1 VLRKILIIAL
11 SVALMACAMVFA
23 ARQYLPPILTQWV
36 AGPDFNRMMS
46 TAVGHALKVDGKFG
60 PMSLGPDLSVTTE
73 GFTSTGWPGQ
83 AIGGLNTTRATGW
96 FNPWGIFRGRW
107 QIDRIDIAKA
117 DFGIVAPNDAL
128 KKADPVIPPKPWYA
142 FVMPSEFHC
151 GWIDCP
157 DMTIDLPVGQSVA
170 RGKNIHLG
178 ATTIGRNFKYYGR
191 GGVLEFDGYPHLAI
205 DAMEVYVTR
214 EVIDI
219 GYLYL
224 REPNSPQSNLRI
236 ACRLGQHA
244 DKSTHADVEITSLNV
259 APFLPADIARILS
272 GKLSGTLQ
280 YATDTSGGNATG
292 GGSLRVDGGVLANWD
307 YLDGLAAKAN
317 DPSLRRLDLERVS
330 LDYSLTGD
338 TFHVTGLEVSGR
350 EQIDLR
356 GSGSWNMTTDTASVS
371 LKFSRVPLRAYLPA
385 KIGEGLSGELSGN
398 VDWSWQGTHVI
409 AGHGGGTLQL
419 NSAVLRDFEFQKFIS
434 RFLKNRSYD
443 DLVLQR
449 ASLRWAQDNKG
460 LRIDQIDALAPDR
473 AGLRGS
479 VAIDSAGNLSGTVFA
494 GLPESSLAWLPD
506 ATKTVFAEQ
515 KDGLFWAAVKISGT
529 EKKPENNLTAQI
541 LAQLEKHPVALAEL
555 AVRGLSWW
563 IGDEFGTDK
572 VD

>member
-1 VLRKILIIAL
+1 MLRKILIIAL
-11 SVALMACAMVFA
+11 AVALMACAMVFA
-23 ARQYLPPILTQWV
+23 ARHYLPPMLAQWV

-46 TAVGHALKVDGKFG
+46 QAVGHALKVDGKFG
-60 PMSLGPDLSVTTE
+60 PMSLGPDLLVTTE

-107 QIDRIDIAKA
+107 QIDRIDIAQA

-128 KKADPVIPPKPWYA
+128 KKDDPVIPPKPWYA

-157 DMTIDLPVGQSVA
+157 DMTISLPVGQSVV
-170 RGKNIHLG
+170 RGKQIHLG

-191 GGVLEFDGYPHLAI
+191 GGVLEFEGYPHLAI

-244 DKSTHADVEITSLNV
+244 DKSIRADVEVTSLDLGS
-259 APFLPADIARILS
+259 FLPADIARILS
-272 GKLSGTLQ
+272 GKVSGTLQ
-280 YATDTSGGNATG
+280 YATDTAGGNATG
-292 GGSLRVDGGVLANWD
+292 GGSLRVDDGALANWD

-317 DPSLRRLDLERVS
+317 DPALSRLDLERVS
-330 LDYSLTGD
+330 LDYSLAGD
-338 TFHVTGLEVSGR
+338 TFHVTNLVVSGR

-356 GSGSWNMTTDTASVS
+356 GSGSWNMKTDTASIS
-371 LKFSRVPLRAYLPA
+371 LGVSRVPLRAYLPA

-419 NSAVLRDFEFQKFIS
+419 EGAVLRDFEFQKFIS
-434 RFLKNRSYD
+434 RFLKNQSYD

-473 AGLRGS
+473 AGLRGA

-506 ATKTVFAEQ
+506 ATKTVFSEQ

-563 IGDEFGTDK
+563 IGDELGTYK